1 MKNGQIEASLT
12 VTDAEL
18 AEINKFTRRSF
29 AADEIYTFS
38 VVLCDNDVDR
48 DFERFTVDALNKLA
62 TLFVGKTGIADH
74 SGKSSDQCA
83 RIYFCEVITDQN
95 RKTVYGEP
103 YTYIKAKAYMPKT
116 EKFSDLITEIDAGIK
131 KEVSVGCQVAKRVC
145 SVCGSDAAL
154 CNHKKGRHYRKNGS
168 STLCSHELENP
179 TDAYEW
185 SFVAVPAQR
194 GAGVTKKLD
203 ASCQNADE
211 IIKSVKNGSGDIP
224 AEYSAVIAKY
234 IGQLEEKAT
243 AAEEYLELEKAR
255 VVALVC
261 EDLSE
266 KQAKVIRSAINKMSA
281 HELFSLY
288 KSTSED
294 KDTLNVQLYSGKQK
308 INNKKNQEFII

>member
-1 MKNGQIEASLT
+1 MKNGQIEASLI
-12 VTDAEL
+12 VTDSEL

-29 AADEIYTFS
+29 SADEIYTFS

-48 DFERFTVDALNKLA
+48 DFERFTVDTLNKLA

-116 EKFSDLITEIDAGIK
+116 EKFADLITEIDAGIK
-131 KEVSVGCQVAKRVC
+131 KEVSVGCQVAKKSC
-145 SVCGSDAAL
+145 SICGSDAHT
-154 CNHKKGRHYRKNGS
+154 CNHKKGRHYRKSGV
-168 STLCSHELENP
+168 STLCSHELESP

-203 ASCQNADE
+203 VSCQNAEE
-211 IIKSVKNGSGDIP
+211 IIKSIKNGSGDIP
-224 AEYSAVIAKY
+224 CEYSVVISKY
-234 IGQLEEKAT
+234 IGQLEEKAA
-243 AAEEYLELEKAR
+243 AAEEYLELEKAK
-255 VVALVC
+255 VIALVC
-261 EDLSE
+261 ENLSE
-266 KQAKVIRSAINKMSA
+266 KQTKIIRSAINKMSA

-288 KSTSED
+288 KSTSEHND
-294 KDTLNVQLYSGKQK
+294 DMRVQLYSDKSK
-308 INNKKNQEFII
+308 NNNKKNQEFII

>member
-12 VTDAEL
+12 INDEEL
-18 AEINKFTRRSF
+18 AEINKFTRRNFS
-29 AADEIYTFS
+29 ADEIYTFS

-48 DFERFTVDALNKLA
+48 DFERFTVDTLNKLA

-83 RIYFCEVITDQN
+83 RIYSCEVITDQTK
-95 RKTVYGEP
+95 KTVYGEP

-116 EKFSDLITEIDAGIK
+116 EKFADLITEIDAGIK
-131 KEVSVGCQVAKRVC
+131 KEVSVGCQVSKRVC
-145 SVCGSDAAL
+145 SVCGNDAAL
-154 CNHKKGRHYRKNGS
+154 CNHKKGRHYRKNGA

-203 ASCQNADE
+203 SSTMNAEE
-211 IIKSVKNGSGDIP
+211 IIKSVKQGNSDIP
-224 AEYSAVIAKY
+224 AEYSGVIAKY
-234 IGQLEEKAT
+234 IGQLEEKAA

-255 VVALVC
+255 VIGLVC
-261 EDLSE
+261 ENLGDKE
-266 KQAKVIRSAINKMSA
+266 GMIIRSAINKMSA
-281 HELFSLY
+281 HELFALY
-288 KSTSED
+288 KASSEA
-294 KDTLNVQLYSGKQK
+294 KDNINIQLYSKKATDGQ
-308 INNKKNQEFII
+308 KKNSEFII

>member
-1 MKNGQIEASLT
+1 MKNGQIEASSV

-18 AEINKFTRRSF
+18 EQINKFTRRSF
-29 AADEIYTFS
+29 SADEIYNFS

-48 DFERFTVDALNKLA
+48 DFERFTVNSLNKLSE
-62 TLFVGKTGIADH
+62 LFVGKTGISDH

-83 RIYFCEVITDQN
+83 RIYSCEVITDPD

-116 EKFSDLITEIDAGIK
+116 EKAADLITEIDAGIK
-131 KEVSVGCQVAKRVC
+131 KEVSVGCQVSKRVC
-145 SVCGSDAAL
+145 SICGSEATL
-154 CNHKKGRHYRKNGS
+154 CNHKKGRHYRKNGI
-168 STLCSHELENP
+168 STLCSLELENP

-194 GAGVTKKLD
+194 SAGVTKKLNT
-203 ASCQNADE
+203 ATENSDE
-211 IIKSVKNGSGDIP
+211 IIKSIKNGGEIP
-224 AEYSAVIAKY
+224 AEYSGVVAKY
-234 IGQLEEKAT
+234 IDQLEEKAA

-261 EDLSE
+261 ERLGDKE
-266 KQAKVIRSAINKMSA
+266 GKIIRSAIGRMTA

-288 KSTSED
+288 KSCEERQD
-294 KDTLNVQLYSGKQK
+294 KINVQLYTKKDKQ
-308 INNKKNQEFII
+308 NSKKNSEFII

>member
-83 RIYFCEVITDQN
+83 RIYFCEVITDQS

-116 EKFSDLITEIDAGIK
+116 EKFSNLITEIDAGIK

-211 IIKSVKNGSGDIP
+211 IINRLK
-224 AEYSAVIAKY
+224 
-234 IGQLEEKAT
+234 T
-243 AAEEYLELEKAR
+243 AAAIFPPSILRLLLNISVSLR
-255 VVALVC
+255 RRQRPQRNT
-261 EDLSE
+261 LSL
-266 KQAKVIRSAINKMSA
+266 KRQGSLPLFAKI
-281 HELFSLY
+281 
-288 KSTSED
+288 
-294 KDTLNVQLYSGKQK
+294 
-308 INNKKNQEFII
+308 